1 MVNPTSP
8 RYSRQV
14 LLKEWGEK
22 AQEALARTP
31 FVVVGAG
38 GIGSPTL
45 LTLVESGAGSV
56 TVIDADVVEE
66 TNLPRQSLHT
76 PARLGMNKAE
86 SAKIAL
92 ADIDPSVPVTPIA
105 AWADEKLLATLLTP
119 ETILVDASDNSKT
132 RHLTNRAARQAH
144 CRLVSA
150 SAVRFSFQITAF
162 DFRQQSSPCYD
173 CFYPEDDETDIK
185 ASQVG
190 VFGAVTGMAG
200 NAAAAEALRMAAGF
214 PALVNK
220 ILIAD
225 TLAMKFD
232 VMMLTP
238 DPACP
243 VCGSAH

>member
-1 MVNPTSP
+1 MVNPAAP

-22 AQEALARTP
+22 SQAALAHTP
-31 FVVVGAG
+31 FVVIGAG
-38 GIGSPTL
+38 GVGSPTL

-92 ADIDPSVPVTPIA
+92 AEVDPSVPVTA
-105 AWADEKLLATLLTP
+105 VSQWADETLLSTLLTS
-119 ETILVDASDNSKT
+119 ETILIDASDNSKT
-132 RHLTNRAARQAH
+132 RHMSNRAARRAH

-150 SAVRFSFQITAF
+150 SAVRFSFQVTAF
-162 DFRQQSSPCYD
+162 DFRESASPCYD
-173 CFYPEDDETDIK
+173 CFFPEDDETDLK

-200 NAAAAEALRMAAGF
+200 NTAAAEALRMAAGF

-225 TLAMKFD
+225 TLTMKFD
-232 VMMLTP
+232 VMTLTP
-238 DPACP
+238 DPSCS
-243 VCGSAH
+243 VCGAAH